1 MIKQYKDKTMQMS
14 DSEDDNEFL
23 ELEET
28 LEETTVLIESMLKE
42 VVALEARLAT
52 IKRPLQTLHV
62 DQLGDLD
69 FLKGSSFRQTE
80 FKFAKT
86 DVAVLAGLDPKK
98 RHTFQKISECLRK
111 AIIGQKL
118 VNEDGMI
125 TLTKPIQKMFE
136 TKETII
142 TFPGLLGCLRQVL
155 V

>member
-1 MIKQYKDKTMQMS
+1 MQMP
-14 DSEDDNEFL
+14 DTEDEGEFL

-28 LEETTVLIESMLKE
+28 LEATTALIESMLKE
-42 VVALEARLAT
+42 VISLETRLAT
-52 IKRPLQTLHV
+52 MKRPLQAMHV

-80 FKFAKT
+80 FKFAKH

-118 VNEDGMI
+118 VNEEGTI

-136 TKETII
+136 TKETTI